1 MSEGSPDERFVSQIG
16 VAMAV
21 ERLLRAGFHVAVPIV
36 DDGYDLLACDV
47 RRCWRIQVKA
57 SSSRGRNRSRIRIG
71 RGQSKRE
78 AYDPRHV
85 DAFVLVNTRTSA
97 VMCVPVSETHGRKW
111 FSWLAADKWSD
122 MGVLRRIKTQR
133 C

>member
-1 MSEGSPDERFVSQIG
+1 
-16 VAMAV
+16 
-21 ERLLRAGFHVAVPIV
+21 V
-36 DDGYDLLACDV
+36 DDGYDLLAFDV